1 MSHINYIM
9 LHVTTKLDKNM
20 RHFRPVLNVS
30 IGGKDGKLYI

>member
-20 RHFRPVLNVS
+20 RHFRPVPLMS
-30 IGGKDGKLYI
+30 Q